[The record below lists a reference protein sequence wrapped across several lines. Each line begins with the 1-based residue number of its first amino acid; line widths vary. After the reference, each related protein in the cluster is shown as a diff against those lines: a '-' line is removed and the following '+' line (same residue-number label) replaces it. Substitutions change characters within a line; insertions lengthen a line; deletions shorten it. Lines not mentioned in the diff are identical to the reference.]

1 MSFTDILRA
10 LGIVAAVGMF
20 SLAAWLLWYI
30 IVGPKDIP

>member
-1 MSFTDILRA
+1 MSFTDIISV
-10 LGIVAAVGMF
+10 LGIAAGVGIF